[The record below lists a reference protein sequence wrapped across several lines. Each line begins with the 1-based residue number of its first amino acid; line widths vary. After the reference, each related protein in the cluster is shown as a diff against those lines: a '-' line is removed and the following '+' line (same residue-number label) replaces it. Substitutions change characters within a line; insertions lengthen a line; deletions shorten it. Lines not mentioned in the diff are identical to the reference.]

1 MTQRGLL
8 RMSQYTG
15 DAINLFDPL
24 VKISLVL
31 ELYRI
36 YSIVTINE
44 VKFLFSKDLLFFRGA
59 FELAICTGL
68 CATKLY
74 YEIISICIFAVLS
87 MRFFSSG
94 SYVLSF
100 EMGHQNSALSLL
112 WVRASDCTTFKKV
125 KNKAFCLC

>member
-15 DAINLFDPL
+15 GAINLFDPL

-44 VKFLFSKDLLFFRGA
+44 VKFLFSKDLLFFK
-59 FELAICTGL
+59 EP
-68 CATKLY
+68 
-74 YEIISICIFAVLS
+74 
-87 MRFFSSG
+87 
-94 SYVLSF
+94 
-100 EMGHQNSALSLL
+100 LSLQSVL
-112 WVRASDCTTFKKV
+112 DFVLQNYTMKLSVSVFLLYCQ
-125 KNKAFCLC
+125 

>member
-31 ELYRI
+31 ELYSI

-44 VKFLFSKDLLFFRGA
+44 VKFLFSKDLLFFK
-59 FELAICTGL
+59 EP
-68 CATKLY
+68 
-74 YEIISICIFAVLS
+74 
-87 MRFFSSG
+87 
-94 SYVLSF
+94 
-100 EMGHQNSALSLL
+100 LSLQSVL
-112 WVRASDCTTFKKV
+112 DFVLQNYTMKLSVSVFLLYCQ
-125 KNKAFCLC
+125 